1 MSSEVGIYSSCESK
15 TRRKMTGR
23 GLGRGRGRR
32 PVTGTEEEQAALVA
46 ASNSVILSDSD
57 LSFCSDDSSEDGG
70 GVADESKSTSTSSG
84 GKGVKSEVAPRRAK
98 GRGRG
103 RPLMLPP
110 SHSSTS
116 LSSDLS
122 LEDDLEK
129 MSVTIQLDKSSDES
143 VCLLKTIFTQP
154 LHEIPGAFVDSSSR
168 PATCV

>member
-1 MSSEVGIYSSCESK
+1 
-15 TRRKMTGR
+15 MTGR

-46 ASNSVILSDSD
+46 DSNNVILSDSD
-57 LSFCSDDSSEDGG
+57 LSFCSDDSGDGG
-70 GVADESKSTSTSSG
+70 EAADESKSTSTSSG

-129 MSVTIQLDKSSDES
+129 MSVTVQLDKSSDES
-143 VCLLKTIFTQP
+143 VPF
-154 LHEIPGAFVDSSSR
+154 
-168 PATCV
+168 